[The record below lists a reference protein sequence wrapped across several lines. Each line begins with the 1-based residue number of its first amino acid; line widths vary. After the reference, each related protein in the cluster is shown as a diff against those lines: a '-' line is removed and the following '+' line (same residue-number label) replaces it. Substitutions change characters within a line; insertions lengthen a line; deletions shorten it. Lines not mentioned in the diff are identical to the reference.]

1 MSQPA
6 ATIQPALTLNV
17 ERDGSKTTIF
27 CRGRLVSGVTQILYN
42 QVCQILPETKH
53 LVLDLCEVTF
63 MDSMGLG
70 TLVRIYVSTKTAGV
84 TLELIHLGKRVRELL
99 GTAGLLNV
107 FSILGEHGVPM
118 KF

>member
-1 MSQPA
+1 MSQPTQA
-6 ATIQPALTLNV
+6 LLTLTV
-17 ERDGSKTTIF
+17 ERTDAKTTVF
-27 CRGRLVSGVTQILYN
+27 CHGRLVSGVTQILYN

-53 LVLDLCEVTF
+53 LVLDLCDVAF

-70 TLVRIYVSTKTAGV
+70 TLVRIYVSCKTAGC

-99 GTAGLLNV
+99 GVAGLLNV